1 MAMLGAAQAEEIEP
15 GLQGVYPAEVDDGLA
30 LYAIIRPLRSPPGWD
45 PPRPEGTLVE
55 VLISAAP
62 SGGTTAA
69 RRLADGG
76 LCAPCTAR
84 HYFIL
89 PEQNRVGQSQKLRA
103 TRFPPG
109 DVAYLHAKG
118 KEYFLASIRVRW
130 TTEGPRLE
138 RAELMRTEFVP
149 PLFKSKIRLRFGKPL
164 GSDPEADGIEALARA
179 DIVEYVRPFR

>member
-1 MAMLGAAQAEEIEP
+1 MLAAAQAGEP
-15 GLQGVYPAEVDDGLA
+15 GHALQGVYPAQVDDGLA
-30 LYAIIRPLRSPPGWD
+30 LYAIVQSLKSPPGWG

-62 SGGTTAA
+62 SGDTTAA
-69 RRLADGG
+69 RRMADDGP
-76 LCAPCTAR
+76 CAQCTAQ

-89 PEQNRVGQSQKLRA
+89 TEQNRVGQSQKLRA

-109 DVAYLHAKG
+109 YVTYLHTKG
-118 KEYFLASIRVRW
+118 KEYFLGSIGVRW

-138 RAELMRTEFVP
+138 RAELMRTGFVP
-149 PLFKSKIRLRFGKPL
+149 PLFKSKIRLRFGEPL

-179 DIVEYVRPFR
+179 DIVEFVKPVRSP

>member
-1 MAMLGAAQAEEIEP
+1 MLAAAQAGEP
-15 GLQGVYPAEVDDGLA
+15 EHALQGVYPAEIDDGLA

-62 SGGTTAA
+62 SGDTTAA

-76 LCAPCTAR
+76 PCAPCTAQ

-89 PEQNRVGQSQKLRA
+89 PGQNRIGQSQKLRA
-103 TRFPPG
+103 LRFPPG
-109 DVAYLHAKG
+109 YVAYLYAKG
-118 KEYFLASIRVRW
+118 KEHFLASIRVRW
-130 TTEGPRLE
+130 TTEGPRLK
-138 RAELMRTEFVP
+138 RAELMRTGFVP
-149 PLFKSKIRLRFGKPL
+149 TLFKSKIRLRFGEPL
-164 GSDPEADGIEALARA
+164 GSDPEADEIEALARA